1 MFVRLWLHQKNY
13 KLIAVDLSRQRELDA
28 DLKAI
33 QEVEFVEKL
42 NNTDGVNADG
52 TQSMLF

>member
-33 QEVEFVEKL
+33 QEVEFVEQL
-42 NNTDGVNADG
+42 INTDGVNTDG
-52 TQSMLF
+52 THSMLF

>member
-28 DLKAI
+28 DLKVI
-33 QEVEFVEKL
+33 QEVEFVEQL
-42 NNTDGVNADG
+42 INTDGVNTDG
-52 TQSMLF
+52 TQSMFF

>member
-13 KLIAVDLSRQRELDA
+13 QLIAVDLSRQRELDA

-33 QEVEFVEKL
+33 QEVEFVEQL
-42 NNTDGVNADG
+42 INTDGVNADG
-52 TQSMLF
+52 THSMLF